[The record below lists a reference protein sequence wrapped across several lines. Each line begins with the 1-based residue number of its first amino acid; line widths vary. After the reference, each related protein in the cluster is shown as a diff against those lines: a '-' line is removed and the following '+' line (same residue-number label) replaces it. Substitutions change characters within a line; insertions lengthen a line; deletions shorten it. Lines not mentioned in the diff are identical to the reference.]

1 MAYRPYRPRGVSPR
15 LQDVMDKLAPIS
27 TTSTSSH
34 KPCTYSSSDIL
45 RAKTVLDRLLSLP
58 ERNEVVSITDV
69 VEELDEE

>member
-1 MAYRPYRPRGVSPR
+1 MAYKPYRPRGVSPR
-15 LQDVMDKLAPIS
+15 LQDVMERLAP
-27 TTSTSSH
+27 TPTKQH

-45 RAKTVLDRLLSLP
+45 RAKTVLDRLLALP